1 MNSLFLKKNP
11 KVNPGIKNMPK
22 LVRLGM
28 GVNGRRCE
36 RRPLANLKVG
46 VHNAGY

>member
-1 MNSLFLKKNP
+1 MNSTFKKKKP

-28 GVNGRRCE
+28 GSQW
-36 RRPLANLKVG
+36 PSL
-46 VHNAGY
+46 